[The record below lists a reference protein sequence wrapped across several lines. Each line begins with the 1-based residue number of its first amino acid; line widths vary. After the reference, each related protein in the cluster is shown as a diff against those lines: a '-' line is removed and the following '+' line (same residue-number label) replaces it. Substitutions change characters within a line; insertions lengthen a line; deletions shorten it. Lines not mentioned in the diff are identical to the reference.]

1 MWLILLPFHRRP
13 RRCAAAGDDPR
24 PTGDAVG
31 GKRVAGRRAA
41 LAATPAGAQLAGGLV
56 PS

>member
-24 PTGDAVG
+24 PTGSAVG
-31 GKRVAGRRAA
+31 RKRVAGRRAA
-41 LAATPAGAQLAGGLV
+41 LAAAPAGAQLAAGAV